1 MCAEPPACVFLRQP
15 KLPTR
20 GCTGQS
26 EMAPA
31 PACQGAVSAAPRGT
45 GAPCRLSTPL
55 DSPDTKAGACVVT
68 AWLCG
73 MWMSSQT
80 SPRMAPCGKV
90 GGGQGASL
98 ASPLKALQ
106 SLAVPRSVAGNH
118 GCSDTSLRV
127 TVPAWSEELPWR
139 LRAEGWG
146 PTCSP
151 GCGPTFPTAHQASVS
166 PRVAGPSR
174 LPRDP
179 HCSPGPRQSSACVFS
194 GGSSTVGFG
203 LVALLTCII
212 HLPGAGRR
220 GLETEL
226 PSRGHTEGK
235 CPASGDEL
243 RPAWVIDARGSA
255 SLGAWGPTDT
265 AGAVRGGSFRI
276 LHWPLLGSSSL

>member
-118 GCSDTSLRV
+118 GCSDTSLRA

-146 PTCSP
+146 LGPHLLPWMWPHVPNCTSSLCVP
-151 GCGPTFPTAHQASVS
+151 KGCRPKQAA
-166 PRVAGPSR
+166 PGPSL
-174 LPRDP
+174 LPR
-179 HCSPGPRQSSACVFS
+179 SAPKLRVR
-194 GGSSTVGFG
+194 VQ
-203 LVALLTCII
+203 
-212 HLPGAGRR
+212 RR
-220 GLETEL
+220 E
-226 PSRGHTEGK
+226 
-235 CPASGDEL
+235 
-243 RPAWVIDARGSA
+243 
-255 SLGAWGPTDT
+255 
-265 AGAVRGGSFRI
+265 
-276 LHWPLLGSSSL
+276 